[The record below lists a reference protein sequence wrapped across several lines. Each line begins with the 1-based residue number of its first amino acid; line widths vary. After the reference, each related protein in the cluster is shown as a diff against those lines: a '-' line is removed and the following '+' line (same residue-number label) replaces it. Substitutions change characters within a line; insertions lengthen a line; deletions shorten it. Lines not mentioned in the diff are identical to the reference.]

1 MHELGL
7 NAAHLQRNDRRYV
20 LKAPH
25 QMICLMRNMDNGLH
39 GGFASS
45 AEKWTGEPPSAPQ
58 QESATALA
66 ESICRGG
73 TLCDRDTVPDQ

>member
-39 GGFASS
+39 GGFASLQIS
-45 AEKWTGEPPSAPQ
+45 ALRIIGM
-58 QESATALA
+58 
-66 ESICRGG
+66 
-73 TLCDRDTVPDQ
+73 